1 MTQDKQTAFRLDK
14 VIVVESH
21 IKQRPIESGE
31 FSLNIVPSG
40 VLNKTKSIFTLSL
53 NVNVKDENGSFDA
66 NVTLEGLFIFKQDDD
81 ELNLSNYFY
90 VNAPAIMFPYVR
102 SYIAALTSLSGIK
115 TVNIPV
121 MRFDCAEELKSHTT
135 IVE

>member
-53 NVNVKDENGSFDA
+53 KVNVKDENGSFDA
-66 NVTLEGLFIFKQDDD
+66 NVTLEGIFIFKQDDD

-121 MRFDCAEELKSHTT
+121 IRFDCAAELKLHTT

>member
-1 MTQDKQTAFRLDK
+1 MTQGKQSAFILDK
-14 VIVVESH
+14 IIVVESH
-21 IKQRPIESGE
+21 IKQIPIESGE
-31 FSLNIVPSG
+31 FSLNISPRG
-40 VLNKTKSIFTLSL
+40 VLDKTKSIFTLSL

-66 NVTLEGLFIFKQDDD
+66 TVTLEGLFIFKKDDD
-81 ELNLSNYFY
+81 ELNLNNYFY
-90 VNAPAIMFPYVR
+90 VNAPAIIFPYVR

-121 MRFDCAEELKSHTT
+121 IKFDCAEELKLNTT

>member
-14 VIVVESH
+14 IIVIESH
-21 IKQRPIESGE
+21 IKQKPIESGE
-31 FSLNIVPSG
+31 FSLNIIPRG
-40 VLNKTKSIFTLSL
+40 VLDKTKSIFTLVLS
-53 NVNVKDENGSFDA
+53 VNVKDENGSFDA
-66 NVTLEGLFIFKQDDD
+66 NVTLKGLFIFKKDDD
-81 ELNLSNYFY
+81 ELNLNNYFF

-121 MRFDCAEELKSHTT
+121 IRFDCEEELKSHTA

>member
-21 IKQRPIESGE
+21 IKQRPVESGE

-53 NVNVKDENGSFDA
+53 KVNIKDENGSFDA
-66 NVTLEGLFIFKQDDD
+66 NVTLEGIFIFKQEDD
-81 ELNLSNYFY
+81 ELKMSHDFY

-121 MRFDCAEELKSHTT
+121 IRFDCAEELKLHTT